1 MEYLI
6 KNATIVN
13 AENTSHSDILIE
25 DKCIRNV
32 GKINLKKTN
41 KIKEI
46 DGSDLLAFPGGI
58 DPHVHLQLPTPAG
71 CSSDN
76 FYTGS
81 IAALTGGTTTLFD
94 FVTPHRGQ
102 SLLEALELR
111 QAEAA
116 ASIIDCYL
124 HLGISEYNSRV
135 AKEIDFCVKKK
146 GIKSFKAYLAYRK
159 SIGIN
164 YADLEKLMMQLAGLH
179 AVLLIH
185 CEDGEA
191 IEKKQVYYLSKN
203 CVTPEYHALSRSPK
217 TESDAVEIVLALAKK
232 TKCITYLV
240 HISTRKSAELIHDY
254 KLKNHIYAETC
265 PQYLFLN
272 SNLYKGNARKALK
285 YVISPPLRS
294 NEHLR
299 SLWNHISADTFDI
312 FSTDHC
318 PFNTRGQK
326 NMGINDFTKIPNG
339 AGGVEYRMQLLFTYG
354 VLTNRISL
362 QQFVSLTS
370 TNAAKIFGL
379 YPHKGCIKAG
389 ADADLVLWN
398 PTIKSVISQKTQLQH
413 CDSNI
418 FEGFEVCGK
427 PEIIFH
433 QGKMISSD

>member
-1 MEYLI
+1 MQYLI
-6 KNATIVN
+6 KNTSIVN
-13 AENTSHSDILIE
+13 AENTVRGDILIQ
-25 DKCIRNV
+25 DKIISKV
-32 GKINLKKTN
+32 GKIKLKN
-41 KIKEI
+41 ANDIHEI
-46 DGSDLLAFPGGI
+46 DGTDLLAFPGGI
-58 DPHVHLQLPTPAG
+58 DPHVHLHLPTPAG

-76 FYTGS
+76 FYSGS
-81 IAALTGGTTTLFD
+81 IAALAGGTTTLFD

-102 SLLEALELR
+102 SLLDALALRKTEAST
-111 QAEAA
+111 
-116 ASIIDCYL
+116 SIIDCYL
-124 HLGISEYNSRV
+124 HVGISEYNERV
-135 AKEIDFCVKKK
+135 AKEIDYCVKIK

-159 SIGIN
+159 SIGIS
-164 YADLEKLMMQLAGLH
+164 YTDLEKLMKQLAGLQ

-191 IEKKQVYYLSKN
+191 IEKKQAYYLAKN
-203 CVTPEYHALSRSPK
+203 CVTPVYHALSRTPK
-217 TESDAVEIVLALAKK
+217 TESDAVKVVLALAKK

-240 HISTRKSAELIHDY
+240 HISTKKSAELIHDY
-254 KLKNHIYAETC
+254 KKNNPLYAETC

-272 SNLYKGNARKALK
+272 SHLYKGNVRKALK

-294 NEHLR
+294 NEHVR
-299 SLWNHISADTFDI
+299 SLWKHLTADTFDV

-326 NMGINDFTKIPNG
+326 DLGINDFTKIPNG

-354 VLTNRISL
+354 VLTNKISL

-370 TNAAKIFGL
+370 ANAAKIFGL

-398 PTIKSVISQKTQLQH
+398 PSIKSVISRKTQHQH
-413 CDSNI
+413 CDANI
-418 FEGFEVCGK
+418 YEGIEVCGK

-433 QGKMISSD
+433 DGKMI